1 MAGTVKIVSGSL
13 TETQM
18 NLVVEYN
25 SNDAYALVWQ
35 ESLVLPRMEVKD
47 IVVTTDLNEYVA
59 KLIAPNAANII
70 NARRKIVDLTSAFN
84 AAVTAGT
91 LYTVAG
97 S

>member
-1 MAGTVKIVSGSL
+1 MAGTVKIISGTL
-13 TETQM
+13 TETAM
-18 NLVVEYN
+18 NIVVEYN

-35 ESLVLPRMEVKD
+35 ESLSIPRLEVKD
-47 IVVTTDLNEYVA
+47 IVVTSDLNEYVE

-70 NARRKIVDLTSAFN
+70 NARRKIVDLTPAFG

>member
-1 MAGTVKIVSGSL
+1 MAGTVKIISGNL
-13 TETQM
+13 TPSQM
-18 NLVVEYN
+18 ELVIEYN

-47 IVVTTDLNEYVA
+47 IVVTSDLNEYVA
-59 KLIAPNAANII
+59 KLISPNAANII
-70 NARRKIVDLTSAFN
+70 NARRKIVDLTAAFN